1 MPIAI
6 NRLRSPIALVIVLC
20 APALSQPAGTSPLVD
35 RPNGMRSAEPTH
47 HVFIGA
53 RVHPEPGVVWEKGY
67 IEIRDGRIVSAMDA
81 GGREITPPAGATVHD
96 LAGETIYAAFVDPFV
111 QVESPR
117 PGEDLPGRYWNAMVM
132 PRRTALDGGGISAA
146 NAKQWREM
154 GFGAALLVPQGG
166 IFAGSG
172 AVVSLAERPADASA
186 ERPGVYRDGVFQVLD
201 IETRGFE
208 GRSYPT
214 STPGAVA
221 LIRQTLLDAAWQGA
235 FAPTGDGSNPAND
248 LTPLED
254 ASTPLLFLVDHELE
268 HFLASDIAEEF
279 GRGLTVL
286 GNGMEFKWLEGIA
299 ALERSMILPL
309 RFPAKPDVSS
319 VGKAESVELE
329 TMMSWEQA
337 PTNPRRLAERMRGG
351 EATLALTASRLPR
364 GRKFHDELRLAIRHG
379 LGEADALAMLTTGP
393 ARITGVEDQLG
404 TIAPGKRANLLVAS
418 GGVFDKQTTLFD
430 LWIDGRRHELKARPG
445 PDYDGKW
452 RMFVGPEEAP
462 FFEMMLEISNSRT
475 KVKIVG
481 TETWSPDGG
490 EGAAPHSSEAR
501 KVVIEG
507 DRISFL
513 LDDDDDEKV
522 TYIISGVRVGA
533 DRMLGTGVASD
544 DSKFEWGARRIG
556 DVESPAK
563 PGKAEDEDEA
573 DAGEGEE
580 EDPEASRR
588 AGRRGGGGVG
598 GGGAGGRAEER
609 FEPAPAL
616 PGYPFGPYAVAYP
629 NTPESLVFTDAT
641 IWTSSDR
648 GVIERGWVLITQG
661 RVARVEPGPT
671 PAFLLDGSNPEIE
684 VIDAQGKHITPGL
697 IDAHSHT
704 GLFRFG
710 VNEAGQAVTAEV
722 RIGDSLDPAHINWYR
737 QLAMGVTTVNSL
749 HGSANPI
756 GGQNQIHKVR
766 WGARTPA
773 EMRLDGARP
782 GIKFAL
788 GENVKQSNWNLRN
801 NERTRYPQTRMGVE
815 TIIRDRFEA
824 ARQYAKQQAHWYLE
838 DYADDIARRTGRR
851 PVEFTPPR
859 NTGRAAVDYGIDLL
873 RREFAGTTAEF
884 PVETRRIDLEL
895 ETLAEILAGERL
907 VHCHSYRQD
916 EILML
921 CRVAEDFGFTI
932 GSFQHGLEV
941 YKVPEAVK
949 ENAIGASLFSDWWM
963 YKMEVMDAIPFA
975 GPLQTEAGVNTSYN
989 SDSDELARRMN
1000 LEAAKALKYARPASG
1015 LTAGDAL
1022 NFVTINPAKQ
1032 LGIDGRT
1039 GSLEEGKDADLVI
1052 WSGDPLSTRAIAE
1065 VVYIEGVEVYSLE
1078 QDRVHRSRIATERQ
1092 RLIQKI
1098 LADPSS
1104 PARGPAPAERG
1115 GERPVVD
1122 SPPDRMGVLASW
1134 IRAGFHPDDM
1144 RPGDC
1149 GCGIINHA
1157 IYYEQMER

>member
-1 MPIAI
+1 MSTSFFRVRFP
-6 NRLRSPIALVIVLC
+6 LALVIASCGPVL
-20 APALSQPAGTSPLVD
+20 AQPAGRSPLVD

-53 RVHPEPGVVWEKGY
+53 RVHPEPGVVWARGF
-67 IEIRDGRIVSAMDA
+67 IEIRDGRIVSASDLA
-81 GGREITPPAGATVHD
+81 GGDVRIPDGATVHELD
-96 LAGETIYAAFVDPFV
+96 GEVIYAAFVDPFV

-117 PGEDLPGRYWNAMVM
+117 PGDDGAGRHWNAMVM
-132 PRRTALDGGGISAA
+132 PRRTALDEGGISAA

-154 GFGAALLVPQGG
+154 GFGAALLVPEGG

-172 AVVSLAERPADASA
+172 AMVSLAERPGDASA
-186 ERPGVYRDGVFQVLD
+186 DRPGVYRDGVFQVLD

-221 LIRQTLLDAAWQGA
+221 LMRQTLLDAVWQGA
-235 FAPTGDGSNPAND
+235 YAPTREGTNPAND

-254 ASTPLLFLVDHELE
+254 PATPLLFLVDHELE
-268 HFLASDIAEEF
+268 HFLASDIADEF
-279 GRGLTVL
+279 GRELVVL

-319 VGKAESVELE
+319 VGRAESVELE

-351 EATLALTASRLPR
+351 GATLALTASRLPR
-364 GRKFHDELRLAIRHG
+364 GKKFHDELRLAIRHG

-393 ARITGVEDQLG
+393 ARIAGVEDQLG
-404 TIAPGKRANLLVAS
+404 TIAPGKRANLLIAS
-418 GGVFDKQTTLFD
+418 GGVFEKQTTLYD

-445 PDYDGKW
+445 PDYDGTW
-452 RMFVGPEEAP
+452 RMFVGPEDAP
-462 FFEMMLEISNSRT
+462 LFEMTLEISNSRT
-475 KVKIVG
+475 KAKIVG
-481 TETWSPDGG
+481 TETWNPDGG
-490 EGAAPHSSEAR
+490 EGAPPHSSEAR
-501 KVVIEG
+501 KIAIEG

-522 TYIISGVRVGA
+522 TYIISGVRVGS

-544 DSKFEWGARRIG
+544 DSKFEWAARRIG
-556 DVESPAK
+556 AGGA
-563 PGKAEDEDEA
+563 PGEAEA
-573 DAGEGEE
+573 DDGEVEPDPDEGGEDAGGEAEAGEDRARGSGRSGGKV
-580 EDPEASRR
+580 EA
-588 AGRRGGGGVG
+588 
-598 GGGAGGRAEER
+598 R

-616 PGYPFGPYAVAYP
+616 PGYPFGPYAVPYP
-629 NTPESLVFTDAT
+629 HTPETLVFTDAT
-641 IWTSSDR
+641 IWTSSER
-648 GVIERGWVLITQG
+648 GVIERGWLLMTQG

-671 PAFLLDGSNPEIE
+671 PEFLLDGSNPE
-684 VIDAQGKHITPGL
+684 VVVVDAQGKHITPGL

-722 RIGDSLDPAHINWYR
+722 RIGDSLDPSHINWYR

-773 EMRLDGARP
+773 AMRLEGARP

-815 TIIRDRFEA
+815 TIIRDRFGA
-824 ARQYAKQQAHWYLE
+824 ARLYAMQQAHWHLE
-838 DYADDIARRTGRR
+838 DYAEDIERRTGRR
-851 PVEFTPPR
+851 PSEITPPR
-859 NTGRAAVDYGIDLL
+859 NTGRAAVDYGMELL
-873 RREFAGTTAEF
+873 RLEHAGEKVDF
-884 PVETRRIDLEL
+884 SVESRRIDLEL
-895 ETLAEILAGERL
+895 EALAEILAGERL

-941 YKVPEAVK
+941 YKVAEAVK

-1015 LTAGDAL
+1015 LTPADAF

-1052 WSGDPLSTRAIAE
+1052 WSDNPLSTRAIAE

-1078 QDRVHRSRIATERQ
+1078 QDRVHRSRIASERQ

-1104 PARGPAPAERG
+1104 PARDPAPGERG
-1115 GERPVVD
+1115 GDRPVVD